1 MVSGDWVQHLML
13 WMCSDTRQFSGTP
26 KERNHDFSVISIPV
40 FLTYPVLGYTA
51 FVSLWSVQKYEGQGW
66 NCVKR
71 RETFLLFMFKHGT
84 PKCMNSNSF
93 QSTGNIKLHVILLF
107 FKKKKTKKMV
117 ERLTQ
122 LIETIKLVQK

>member
-1 MVSGDWVQHLML
+1 M
-13 WMCSDTRQFSGTP
+13 
-26 KERNHDFSVISIPV
+26 
-40 FLTYPVLGYTA
+40 
-51 FVSLWSVQKYEGQGW
+51 QKYEGQGW

-107 FKKKKTKKMV
+107 FRKKKTKKSMAKGKTV
-117 ERLTQ
+117 FMELYVPVIGLGG
-122 LIETIKLVQK
+122 LIFII